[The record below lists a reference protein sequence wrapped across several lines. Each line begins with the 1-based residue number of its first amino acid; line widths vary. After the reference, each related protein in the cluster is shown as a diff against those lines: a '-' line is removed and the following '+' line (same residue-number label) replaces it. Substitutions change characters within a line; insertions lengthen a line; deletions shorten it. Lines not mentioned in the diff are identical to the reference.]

1 MAEKKKK
8 LNKGL
13 DAIFGGDIT
22 SLIDDIEHNTPES
35 SQEKIKLDEIRPN
48 PYQPR
53 KVFDEQAL
61 NELALSIQEHGIF
74 QPVILKKSVQGYEI
88 VAGERRCRAARMAH
102 LAEVPAIIVDFSD
115 QQMMEIA
122 LLENK
127 AHAAIHSMKDVPYEM
142 GKHFELIAM
151 PEREDVR
158 DVLVCRN
165 GLRLEELK
173 KGAIFG
179 TSSIRRAAQI
189 KNIRNDLNIVPIRGN
204 VGTRLEKMK
213 NENMDGIILAA
224 AGLKRL
230 GMEDIITEYLNPE
243 IFVPAVSQGAL
254 GIECLKNGEYN
265 DYFKSL
271 DNKDVRVTVEAERS
285 FMRELNG
292 GCHSLIGAY
301 ATLEGNDLYIIG
313 TYEVNGVIVK
323 KDILGNKEDNIEL
336 GKKLAQKILMG

>member
-1 MAEKKKK
+1 MELILATRKSALAQTQTKRVMKLLKEKSGVDSKKFLVVTEGDK
-8 LNKGL
+8 RLDVSLNKIGGKGL
-13 DAIFGGDIT
+13 FT
-22 SLIDDIEHNTPES
+22 
-35 SQEKIKLDEIRPN
+35 KEI
-48 PYQPR
+48 
-53 KVFDEQAL
+53 
-61 NELALSIQEHGIF
+61 
-74 QPVILKKSVQGYEI
+74 
-88 VAGERRCRAARMAH
+88 
-102 LAEVPAIIVDFSD
+102 
-115 QQMMEIA
+115 EIA

-173 KGAIFG
+173 KGAIIG

-265 DYFKSL
+265 DYFKYL

>member
-1 MAEKKKK
+1 MELILATRKSKLAQTQTETVMAILKEKHKIDAKK
-8 LNKGL
+8 LLVVTEGDKRLDVTLDKIGGKGL
-13 DAIFGGDIT
+13 FV
-22 SLIDDIEHNTPES
+22 
-35 SQEKIKLDEIRPN
+35 KEI
-48 PYQPR
+48 
-53 KVFDEQAL
+53 
-61 NELALSIQEHGIF
+61 ELALLEG
-74 QPVILKKSVQGYEI
+74 KAQGA
-88 VAGERRCRAARMAH
+88 V
-102 LAEVPAIIVDFSD
+102 
-115 QQMMEIA
+115 
-122 LLENK
+122 
-127 AHAAIHSMKDVPYEM
+127 HSMKDVPYELAED
-142 GKHFELIAM
+142 FELVAM

-158 DVLVCRN
+158 DVLVCSS
-165 GLRLEELK
+165 GLKLDQLPNR
-173 KGAIFG
+173 AIIG

-189 KNIRNDLNIVPIRGN
+189 KSIRNDLNIVPIRGN

>member
-1 MAEKKKK
+1 MELILATRKSALAQTQTQRVMKLLKEKSGVDSKKFLVVTEGDK
-8 LNKGL
+8 RLDVSLNKIGGKGL
-13 DAIFGGDIT
+13 FT
-22 SLIDDIEHNTPES
+22 
-35 SQEKIKLDEIRPN
+35 KEI
-48 PYQPR
+48 
-53 KVFDEQAL
+53 
-61 NELALSIQEHGIF
+61 
-74 QPVILKKSVQGYEI
+74 
-88 VAGERRCRAARMAH
+88 
-102 LAEVPAIIVDFSD
+102 
-115 QQMMEIA
+115 EIA

-165 GLRLEELK
+165 GFRLEELK
-173 KGAIFG
+173 KGAIIG

-189 KNIRNDLNIVPIRGN
+189 KNIRNDINIVPIRGN

-301 ATLEGNDLYIIG
+301 ATIEGNDLYIIG

-336 GKKLAQKILMG
+336 GKKLAQKILMGQ